1 MESQNDPREL
11 REQVTRLTEQVA
23 ALQHQLGQLQQFL
36 CVETRPDLEGAP
48 SFLTL
53 RCASVSLCNPQNP
66 TQTQGLLAGSNTGAS
81 FSLSGI
87 DGKDRIMLSAQHD
100 LPRCTLFAADLKE
113 AVELSLDPGSG
124 RGLISV
130 SDAGKPRT
138 LMKASDIGGVISV
151 VHDDGRPRALL
162 FGNAAHGEILALGAD
177 TPATVKISCDKSHG
191 GGLVTVSANDSKPAV
206 ALSASHEGGA
216 VMVLRKEGS
225 VGCSM
230 ATMDKVSG
238 ITVSSLGQGQLHF
251 LSDTNGPSVRLT
263 DSEGHPRLSLQNTA
277 DGSLITI
284 DSTNGQP
291 LVSLASVAGQPA
303 INLDN
308 GQGDRITLQTAPE
321 GGGMLAFSNP
331 PDQPQLLLL
340 NARTGPSIALRP
352 HADRGAAATL
362 GCTREGGALFICDSE
377 GTRRCGLC
385 ATEDGSQLMLF
396 NDLGIERVL
405 LGSAQDGGALKLN
418 WGGTMGVAA
427 LATQEGG
434 AVVVNDANGRPR
446 ASLPPHDG

>member
-162 FGNAAHGEILALGAD
+162 FGN
-177 TPATVKISCDKSHG
+177 
-191 GGLVTVSANDSKPAV
+191 
-206 ALSASHEGGA
+206 
-216 VMVLRKEGS
+216 
-225 VGCSM
+225 
-230 ATMDKVSG
+230 
-238 ITVSSLGQGQLHF
+238 
-251 LSDTNGPSVRLT
+251 
-263 DSEGHPRLSLQNTA
+263 
-277 DGSLITI
+277 
-284 DSTNGQP
+284 
-291 LVSLASVAGQPA
+291 
-303 INLDN
+303 
-308 GQGDRITLQTAPE
+308 
-321 GGGMLAFSNP
+321 
-331 PDQPQLLLL
+331 
-340 NARTGPSIALRP
+340 
-352 HADRGAAATL
+352 
-362 GCTREGGALFICDSE
+362 
-377 GTRRCGLC
+377 
-385 ATEDGSQLMLF
+385 
-396 NDLGIERVL
+396 
-405 LGSAQDGGALKLN
+405 
-418 WGGTMGVAA
+418 
-427 LATQEGG
+427 
-434 AVVVNDANGRPR
+434 
-446 ASLPPHDG
+446 